1 MKAHLIKGFIKSS
14 RTGHPL
20 QGLRIEAWSTEAL
33 INVPLANGITDENGR
48 FMLTF
53 NEGLVQELLRHNP
66 QIYFRIWQE
75 EVILSGSHD
84 TKNWNVHETTEE
96 IGLEVEPK
104 SGQDGVQSAIVT
116 GTVYQP
122 DNTPAPRLT
131 VKAFDKD
138 LRSETAL
145 GEAITDANGKYSIS
159 YDQRLAERNEYQ
171 RADILMRVYKDNQL
185 LFETD
190 INDIVFNAPAR
201 VNIDIHLKESTGNTF
216 NEYEK
221 YLQILS
227 PVTGKITL
235 DTLEE
240 SSSHPD
246 ITFLNRETGIDYHHL
261 EYLALSYKIRQ
272 QFQFEPTF
280 FYGLFREGTLL
291 KNDLQ
296 QWLTTRVTIN
306 ISSDVKSLVYETAL
320 IDTDTIS
327 AAIIDAIAAHIIPD
341 ISKALPVML
350 RQLQGLQEEAK
361 KYIQEERPRQW
372 ANLLVGSVKDGS
384 YKKLVELISQ
394 NAGGNLPQLLNSLIT
409 ANPFLNAVTAN
420 DAAVNINI
428 ASLLGTDDTL
438 IQHVKA
444 TANIKDEHEVSQ
456 LAALSTDE
464 WKNMLNRLPNDQ
476 LRASMTA
483 SADALDTHAT
493 ILQGRFRQKYP
504 HVAFMADFKRDQPAA
519 IEEMKQLPVIDLG
532 GKPIDT
538 QLKDSPLSENAKAQ
552 LRSLQRLYKLTPDY
566 NKAKKLQADRLTS
579 AYHIVGLG
587 QKQFITRYSKDQTFT
602 EKEAA
607 AVYQKAVN
615 IHTAAMT
622 LGAELKE
629 YGSAGKLKALNG
641 EALSL
646 KIEQV
651 SKDFPNLKSLF
662 QEIDL
667 CECMDCRSVYGPAA
681 YLADVLQ
688 FLKNRLLANGTK
700 TAKDVLFARRPDI
713 GDIDLNC
720 DNANTPI
727 PYIDLVCEVLEDAVS
742 PDLGILLDSSYTA
755 DIVVGKINAHFLKGL
770 TDNGM
775 KHITDQALL
784 YPKYSAAGVDTYMLR
799 DTQST
804 TKISAEG
811 SGWRV
816 KQLRQTHLSA
826 AELNAAPEYINDAA
840 YQALSVSHI
849 SFGLPFDI
857 YQQRSNSLLEIVNIE
872 RADLMDTLGNA
883 AGPDTASKA
892 AVYLK
897 ISPAERTLII
907 TPDATTAGQA
917 VYWNTGALPLITT
930 LQEVDV
936 FLKKSGLSYVDLQQL
951 LTESFIN
958 PGNNLFIQHLDNT
971 CDTAKKIIANLD
983 EPALDRIHRFLRLY
997 RRTGISMDNLNSIIM
1012 YTDLGNQQLN
1022 DATLILTADLL
1033 KLQNSLGITLEQA
1046 LSFYGQQPASPYTSV
1061 YLNRIATN
1069 PIDEAFTVKNI
1080 AANELLPVGSRD
1092 TLNAHLTT
1100 LGLSL
1105 KLRTADITF
1114 LISQLN
1120 PADTTLTRDNLAFLY
1135 RHGLLANLLG
1145 LKVQELFS
1153 YSALAVLPLFTTPA
1167 GTSALVASVRFMQAA
1182 GFTVSDLQ
1190 WFLQNSDPT
1199 GLLTMQD
1206 TAITTWLTTLQGACQ
1221 QAFNTTQSTFNAALT
1236 PDENKNNLKQ
1246 QMNLL
1251 PGIAATVVDKMLA
1264 IVSNTFAD
1272 ALSPQAYVAASLGA
1286 YFDTL
1291 DIQSKITTLLAMTPG
1306 DPNIPIAQNAL
1317 IQSFSTPISLYLF
1330 RAAKQTALYNAVQN
1344 TFGVTD
1350 VVTQVLLQYAS
1361 LKFPGPAKVLGEV
1374 LTEDVLIDQV
1384 NTPPVPPVI
1393 TPGGFEKQYR
1403 ATRLLKLMV
1412 SYFNKIGIQAQ
1423 DLQWFL
1429 QNNAAMGWLELDTLR
1444 YQGDVPAADFDKWV
1458 KWQTALQL
1466 MQNDGTVQSPA
1477 DPNVVLS
1484 WTDVWGQVASGAAQ
1498 LDIIHTL
1505 TLFTGWDIND
1515 VNDLVTWYGYIYP
1528 ADFKLPATW
1537 QRLGAATAA
1546 LRLLGVP
1553 MVTAAQFIKPVL
1565 TNVEANLITQTL
1577 RNKYDDKQWLNVI
1590 QPVEDALRPQ
1600 KRDALVAYLLA
1611 FNPDLNGPDDL
1622 YDYFLMD
1629 VLMQPGQPSS
1639 RIVMAHG
1646 ILQLF
1651 IQRCLMALEP
1661 NAIADVTQDDG
1672 WSQWLWMKNFQV
1684 WVANRK
1690 VFLYPENWI
1699 QPELRTD
1706 QSYFFADLISELQQ
1720 NEITD
1725 DNVETA
1731 AIHYLEKLD
1740 DVASLD
1746 VRACYYDVS
1755 TYTMHVIARVRG
1767 GSTYYYRTGVK
1778 ERKWEPWTKV
1788 DVDISGDH
1796 LLAYMLNNRLFLA
1809 WHLPTEEIQQGQ
1821 NVSIPSTPINQ
1832 PVTAPLKR
1840 YKVQLATSE
1849 CINGVWQPK
1858 RTSQDVLYTGYY
1870 NDLNPVKDTFRM
1882 LDFDMGTV
1890 GYGILCTFDGYAI
1903 GMFNLTGCKGYPE
1916 VANWGGQS
1924 LPYLDLIPD
1933 FMDTQ
1938 FLQMQY
1944 RENDNRSLDTLSMR
1958 SILSPYK
1965 YEAILNKTPGI
1976 FRITYPHEF
1985 SLIDWIYVALELM
1998 SSKNAYHTNSEF
2010 ASDRRLVLPMASFMP
2025 FFYADGSREYVIIPG
2040 FFGEDGKNER
2050 TFSDI
2055 YKFVTDLIA
2064 LVIKYVKILLA
2075 DPAHDLNKL
2084 LQQLYADPEYIR
2096 LTAEW
2101 DFYKKHKPQLMFRNF
2116 YHPLVCYIK
2125 STVYKGG
2132 LPAIMTYEVQSKVNS
2147 FNFNTTYQ
2155 PQSPVATPYPI
2166 ENIDFDAQG
2175 SYSSYNWELFY
2186 HLPFFI
2192 GNQLSQNQQFEEA
2205 RKWYHYIFN
2214 PIGGAGGTVP
2224 QKYWITKPFHE
2235 FFDYVSQRI
2244 DTILTD
2250 IASDPTGTVYKDLVN
2265 AVESWREN
2273 PFMPHE
2279 IARTRPL
2286 AYQKS
2291 LLMKYLENLIAWGDN
2306 LFMQNTMESL
2316 VQATQMYILADKL
2329 LGPKP
2334 MIIPP
2339 AVPVPDETY
2348 NQLELKLDAFSNA
2361 MVDLENLVPDLNLLP
2376 HKGAELPTPHNTVS
2390 SLYFCI
2396 PANDHLL
2403 SYWDTIADRLYK
2415 IRNCED
2421 INGVH
2426 RVLALF
2432 APPIDPGMLVRAA
2445 AAGLDIS
2452 AVTAMLNA
2460 PLPLYRFHVILQKAT
2475 ELAEQVKAMGAALLS
2490 ALEKKDNEALA
2501 LLRAGE
2507 EIKLQQQLLL
2517 IRQTQVEEATQS
2529 IDALQKTKAISQKK
2543 FDYYSSRDF
2552 MNGWEIAQ
2560 AGISAGAIISEIVAT
2575 VLDATSGGTHMI
2587 PIITGGGAGFGGSPV
2602 VTVSFGGNNVGS
2614 STGQFGT
2621 LFRGIAGIL
2630 HSTSGLIGNI
2640 GAYQRRMD
2648 DWNLQK
2654 DLASLEMTQVDQQIV
2669 VANIRKDVAVKE
2681 TTTQQLRIQQA
2692 QEVNTFMTS
2701 KYTNKDLY
2709 AWMTGQISTLY
2720 FQSYQLAFAMAK
2732 QAEQCYQFE
2741 LATDSNV
2748 IQYNYWDT
2756 MKKGLLSGDR
2766 LLLDVKRL
2774 ESNYLKNNQRE
2785 FELTKNISIAA
2796 LSPEAL
2802 MQLRNTGQCDI
2813 NIPEMLFDT
2822 DYPGHYLRRIK
2833 AISVSIPCIS
2843 GPLVAVSCTL
2853 SQVSNKY
2860 RKNTQLNPAGADA
2873 YDKYVEKDGGDDRF
2887 TYNIGAIQSIATSHA
2902 QNDTGLFELN
2912 FHDDRYLPFEGTGA
2926 ISSWHLEMNDPA
2938 SLAQFD
2944 YQSITDVIIQMSY
2957 TSRQGGGLFKKETTD
2972 YLKILFK
2979 KIVDSVPV
2987 AGLFR
2992 MFDLRHELSDNWYAF
3007 MNGTGTFSGSLTKAG
3022 LPYFTQ
3028 NSAIKVTVQSVALF
3042 VLTSNS
3048 GNLMVSVNGAAAQAM
3063 TKNASKFGS
3072 QIQLIDPISS
3082 ITGSLKLVGDHI
3094 DYSFAVQNFNTV
3106 KATIAGAWLVVNY
3119 TME

>member
-1 MKAHLIKGFIKSS
+1 MKANLIKGHIKSS

-33 INVPLANGITDENGR
+33 INVPLAKGMTDENGR
-48 FMLTF
+48 FLLTF

-66 QIYFRIWQE
+66 QIYFRIWHE
-75 EVILSGSHD
+75 EIILSGSHD
-84 TKNWNVHETTEE
+84 TKSWNVHEVVEE
-96 IGLEVEPK
+96 IVLEVEAK
-104 SGQDGVQSAIVT
+104 GSRANVQSAIVT
-116 GTVYQP
+116 GTVFQP
-122 DNTPAPRLT
+122 DNTPAPGLT

-145 GEAITDANGKYSIS
+145 GEATTDSDGKYSIP
-159 YDQRLAERNEYQ
+159 YDQKVVEKNEYKS
-171 RADILMRVYKDNQL
+171 ADILMRVYQKKQL
-185 LFETD
+185 LFETG
-190 INDIVFNAPAR
+190 INDLVFNAPSR
-201 VNIDIHLKESTGNTF
+201 VNIDIHLKERAGRTLS
-216 NEYEK
+216 EYEN

-240 SSSHPD
+240 TTAHPD
-246 ITFLNRETGIDYHHL
+246 VTFLSRETGIDHNRI
-261 EYLALSYKIRQ
+261 EYLALSFKIQQ
-272 QFQFEPTF
+272 QFQFEPAF

-296 QWLTTRVTIN
+296 QWLTTRVAIS
-306 ISSDVKSLVYETAL
+306 ISSDVKALVYETAL
-320 IDTDTIS
+320 IDSDIIK
-327 AAIIDAIAAHIIPD
+327 AAIADAIAANIIPD
-341 ISKALPVML
+341 ISKALARLL
-350 RQLQGLQEEAK
+350 RQLLDLREEAK
-361 KYIQEERPRQW
+361 KYIQEERPQQW
-372 ANLLVGSVKDGS
+372 ANLIVGSIKNGS
-384 YKKLVELISQ
+384 YQNLVELISK
-394 NAGGNLPQLLNSLIT
+394 NAFGNLPQLLNNLVA
-409 ANPFLNAVTAN
+409 ANPFLNATAAKGATV
-420 DAAVNINI
+420 DINI
-428 ASLLGTDDTL
+428 ASLLGTDETL
-438 IQHVKA
+438 IQHVKE
-444 TANIKDEHEVSQ
+444 TANIKEEKDISQ

-464 WKNMLNRLPNDQ
+464 WKDLLNRLPNHQ

-483 SADALDTHAT
+483 SKDALHTHAT
-493 ILQGRFRQKYP
+493 ILQSRFRQKYP

-519 IEEMKQLPVIDLG
+519 MDQLKQLPDVDLG
-532 GKPIDT
+532 GNSIDA
-538 QLKDSPLSENAKAQ
+538 QLKDTKVSDDAKAQ

-566 NKAKKLQADRLTS
+566 SKAKKLQDDQLTA

-587 QKQFITRYSKDQTFT
+587 QKQFVARYSKDQTFT
-602 EKEAA
+602 EKEAT

-615 IHTAAMT
+615 IHTAAIT

-629 YGSAGKLKALNG
+629 YAGAGKLKALNG

-646 KIEQV
+646 KIEQI

-700 TAKDVLFARRPDI
+700 TAKDVLFSRRPDI

-742 PDLGILLDSSYTA
+742 PDLGILLDNTFTA
-755 DIVVGKINAHFLKGL
+755 DMVKGKINAHLLTGL
-770 TDNGM
+770 TDNGI
-775 KHITDQALL
+775 KNVTDEALL

-799 DTQST
+799 DAKST

-811 SGWRV
+811 TGWRV
-816 KQLRQTHLSA
+816 RQLRQTHLSA
-826 AELNAAPEYINDAA
+826 AELNAAPEYVNGDAYDTLA
-840 YQALSVSHI
+840 ISHI

-857 YQQRSNSLLEIVNIE
+857 YQERGNSLLEIVGIE
-872 RADLMDTLGNA
+872 RADLMDTLGNT
-883 AGPDTASKA
+883 AGPDAPSKA

-897 ISPAERTLII
+897 ISPAERTLVV
-907 TPDATTAGQA
+907 TPDTTTAGQA
-917 VYWNTGALPLITT
+917 VYWSTGALPLLPT

-951 LTESFIN
+951 LNQSFVN

-983 EPALDRIHRFLRLY
+983 EAALDRMHRFLRLY
-997 RRTGISMDNLNSIIM
+997 RKAGVSMDNLNSMIM
-1012 YTDLGNQQLN
+1012 YTALGNQQLN
-1022 DATLILTADLL
+1022 DATLVVIVDLF

-1046 LSFYGQQPASPYTSV
+1046 LSFYGQQPAALYTSV

-1069 PIDEAFTVKNI
+1069 PIDEAFTIKNI
-1080 AANELLPVGSRD
+1080 AANELLPLGTRD
-1092 TLNAHLTT
+1092 TLTAHLTT
-1100 LGLSL
+1100 LRLSL
-1105 KLRTADITF
+1105 KAKADDITF
-1114 LISQLN
+1114 LISRLN

-1135 RHGLLANLLG
+1135 RHALLANLLG
-1145 LKVQELFS
+1145 LKLPDMFTFS
-1153 YSALAVLPLFTTPA
+1153 TLSALPLFTTPA
-1167 GTSALVASVRFMQAA
+1167 DTSAFVASVRFMQTA
-1182 GFTVSDLQ
+1182 GFTVSELQ
-1190 WFLQNSDPT
+1190 WFLQNSDPS
-1199 GLLTMQD
+1199 GLLAMQD
-1206 TAITTWLTTLQGACQ
+1206 ATITTWLTALQTAYQ
-1221 QAFNTTQSTFNAALT
+1221 QAFNTTRSGFNAALS
-1236 PDENKNNLKQ
+1236 PDENKNGLKQ
-1246 QMNLL
+1246 QMSLL
-1251 PGIAATVVDKMLA
+1251 PGLTAAVVDKIMA
-1264 IVSNTFAD
+1264 IISGAFAD
-1272 ALSPQAYVAASLGA
+1272 TLTPQAYVDANLGG
-1286 YFDTL
+1286 YFSTL
-1291 DIQSKITTLLAMTPG
+1291 DIQAKITALLALLPG
-1306 DPNIPIAQNAL
+1306 DPGLPAAQNAL
-1317 IQSFSTPISLYLF
+1317 IQSFSTPISVYLF
-1330 RAAKQTALYNAVQN
+1330 HAGKQTALYNAVQG
-1344 TFGVTD
+1344 TFGTTD
-1350 VVTQVLLQYAS
+1350 VITQVLLQYGS
-1361 LKFPGPAKVLGEV
+1361 LKFPGPAALLGDI
-1374 LTEDVLIDQV
+1374 LSDDSLIDTL

-1393 TPGGFEKQYR
+1393 TPAGFDAQYR
-1403 ATRLLKLMV
+1403 ATRLLKVMV
-1412 SYFNKIGIQAQ
+1412 SYLSKISISAK

-1429 QNNAAMGWLELDTLR
+1429 QNNATMGWLEPDTLR
-1444 YQGDVPAADFDKWV
+1444 YTGDVPAADFSKWV
-1458 KWQTALQL
+1458 KWQEALLL
-1466 MQNDGTVQSPA
+1466 MQNYGTVQSPVDA
-1477 DPNVVLS
+1477 NVVLS
-1484 WTDVWGQVASGAAQ
+1484 WTDVWGQVASGASQ
-1498 LDIIHTL
+1498 PDTFQTL
-1505 TLFTGWDIND
+1505 TLFTGWDPADIS
-1515 VNDLVTWYGYIYP
+1515 DLTIWYGYTYP
-1528 ADFKLPATW
+1528 ADFKLPATYL
-1537 QRLGAATAA
+1537 RLEAATAV

-1553 MVTAAQFIKPVL
+1553 TATATQFIQPVL
-1565 TNVEANLITQTL
+1565 TEVEAGLITQAL

-1590 QPVEDALRPQ
+1590 QPVEDTLRPR

-1611 FNPDLNGPDDL
+1611 SNPDLNGSNDL

-1661 NAIADVTQDDG
+1661 DAIADVTNDDG
-1672 WSQWLWMKNFQV
+1672 WSQWIWMKNFQV

-1690 VFLYPENWI
+1690 IFLYPENWI
-1699 QPELRTD
+1699 QPELRAD

-1720 NEITD
+1720 NEVTD

-1740 DVASLD
+1740 DVATLD

-1821 NVSIPSTPINQ
+1821 SVSIPSTPINQ
-1832 PVTAPLKR
+1832 AAPAPMKR
-1840 YKVQLATSE
+1840 YKIQLATSE

-1858 RTSQDVLYTGYY
+1858 RTSQDVLHTNYY
-1870 NDLNPVKDTFRM
+1870 ADLNPVKDTFRM
-1882 LDFDMGTV
+1882 LDFDMGAV
-1890 GYGILCTFDGYAI
+1890 GYGILCTFDSHAI

-1916 VANWGGQS
+1916 VAYWGDQS
-1924 LPYLDLIPD
+1924 LPYLDFIPD
-1933 FMDTQ
+1933 FMDTK

-1958 SILSPYK
+1958 SILSPYNFDPV
-1965 YEAILNKTPGI
+1965 LNATPGI

-1998 SSKNAYHTNSEF
+1998 SAKNSYPTNNEF
-2010 ASDRRLVLPMASFMP
+2010 GGHRRLVLPMASFMP

-2040 FFGEDGKNER
+2040 FFGENGTNAR

-2064 LVIKYVKILLA
+2064 LVVKYVKILIA
-2075 DPAHDLNKL
+2075 DPAHDFNKM
-2084 LQQLYADPEYIR
+2084 LQQLHADTEYIR

-2132 LPAIMTYEVQSKVNS
+2132 LPAIMTYDVQSKVNS
-2147 FNFNTTYQ
+2147 FKFDTTYQ
-2155 PQSPVATPYPI
+2155 PQSPVATPYPV
-2166 ENIDFDAQG
+2166 ENIDFDADG

-2192 GNQLSQNQQFEEA
+2192 GNQLSQNQRFEEA

-2214 PIGGAGGTVP
+2214 PIGGAGGSAP

-2235 FFDYVSQRI
+2235 FFDYVDQRI
-2244 DTILTD
+2244 DTIMNN

-2279 IARTRPL
+2279 VARTRPL
-2286 AYQKS
+2286 AYQKA
-2291 LLMKYLENLIAWGDN
+2291 LLMKYLDNLIAWGDN

-2316 VQATQMYILADKL
+2316 VQATQLYILADKL

-2348 NQLELKLDAFSNA
+2348 NQLEVKLDAFSNA
-2361 MVDLENLVPDLNLLP
+2361 MVDLENLVPDLNVLP

-2396 PANDHLL
+2396 PANEQLL
-2403 SYWDTIADRLYK
+2403 SYWDTIDDRLYK
-2415 IRNCED
+2415 IRNSED

-2452 AVTAMLNA
+2452 TVTSMLNA
-2460 PLPLYRFHVILQKAT
+2460 PLPLYRFRVILQKAT
-2475 ELAEQVKAMGAALLS
+2475 ELAEQVKATGAALLA

-2517 IRQTQVEEATQS
+2517 IRQTQVEEASQS
-2529 IDALQKTKAISQKK
+2529 IEALRKTKAISQKK
-2543 FDYYSSRDF
+2543 YDYYSSRDF

-2587 PIITGGGAGFGGSPV
+2587 PIITGGAAGFGGSPV

-2630 HSTSGLIGNI
+2630 HSTSSLIGNI

-2648 DWNLQK
+2648 DWGLQK
-2654 DLASLEMTQVDQQIV
+2654 DMASLELEQMDQQIV
-2669 VANIRKDVAVKE
+2669 VADIRKDIAVKE

-2741 LATDSNV
+2741 LAADSNV

-2774 ESNYLKNNQRE
+2774 ESNYLHNNQRE
-2785 FELTKNISIAA
+2785 FELTKNISVAA

-2802 MQLRNTGQCDI
+2802 LQLRNTGQCDI
-2813 NIPEMLFDT
+2813 NIPEMVFDM

-2843 GPLVAVSCTL
+2843 GPLVSISCTL

-2860 RKNTQLNPAGADA
+2860 RRNTKLNPAGADA
-2873 YDKYVEKDGGDDRF
+2873 YDKYVEKAGGDDRF
-2887 TYNIGAIQSIATSHA
+2887 TYNLGAIQSIGTSHA
-2902 QNDTGLFELN
+2902 QNDTGLFELS

-2926 ISSWHLEMNDPA
+2926 ISSWHLEMNDPS

-2944 YQSITDVIIQMSY
+2944 YQSITDVIIQISY

-2979 KIVDSVPV
+2979 KIVDSVPA

-2992 MFDLRHELSDNWYAF
+2992 MFDLRHEMSDNWYAF
-3007 MNGTGTFSGSLTKAG
+3007 MNGSGTFSGSLTKAV

-3048 GNLMVSVNGAAAQAM
+3048 GNLMVSVNGAPAQAM
-3063 TKNASKFGS
+3063 TKNAGKFGT
-3072 QIQLIDPISS
+3072 QIQLIDPISA
-3082 ITGSLKLVGDHI
+3082 ITGNIKLASDHI
-3094 DYSFAVQNFNTV
+3094 DYSFAVQNFATV
-3106 KATIAGAWLVVNY
+3106 KGTIAGAWLVVNY